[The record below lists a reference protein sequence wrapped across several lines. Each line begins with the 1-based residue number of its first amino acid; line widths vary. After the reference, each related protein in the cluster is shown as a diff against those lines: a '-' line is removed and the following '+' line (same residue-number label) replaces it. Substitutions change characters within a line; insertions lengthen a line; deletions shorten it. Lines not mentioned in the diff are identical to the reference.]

1 MMRLPDSPDLVIM
14 GDPLL
19 FQQHQQVCVDDI
31 LTDDFQH
38 NLQTLRN
45 RQIEANGI
53 GIAAPQI
60 GWGARVLCIGVTE
73 ETKSRYPAVP
83 DIPLS
88 FWMGLPP
95 ELCCMKLITWTGSCF
110 RNGLMKQR

>member
-31 LTDDFQH
+31 LTDNFQH
-38 NLQTLRN
+38 NLQTLRQK
-45 RQIEANGI
+45 QIEAKGI

-60 GWGARVLCIGVTE
+60 GWGQG
-73 ETKSRYPAVP
+73 Y
-83 DIPLS
+83 
-88 FWMGLPP
+88 WMGFYFQ
-95 ELCCMKLITWTGSCF
+95 KGF
-110 RNGLMKQR
+110 MKQS